1 MNGRA
6 PESPPRSASAPASA
20 ADGLDDDRPVL
31 RLAHSPDPDDAFMW
45 WPLAGRGGAA
55 PAVADPRFRYEL
67 VAEDIAEL
75 NRRSPAAELEIT
87 AMSCGQYPFVADRYA
102 LTACG
107 ASMGD
112 GYGPKLVAGRP
123 MRPEDLRDPDV
134 VVAVPG
140 EHTSAMMTTRLL
152 VGPEPGAFRYEEM
165 PFERIID
172 AVREGR
178 CAAGLVIHEAQL
190 TFGDAGL
197 HLVADLGAWWRE
209 TRGTLL
215 PLGVNA
221 IRRDLEEVH
230 GPGTLAHVTRTLVR
244 DLEHALAH
252 RDESIA
258 VALGYARDM
267 GADLAGRFVDLY
279 VNRFTLA
286 FGDEGEAAVRTW
298 LGELAAADLVPAVDG
313 PDFVRPAGD

>member
-1 MNGRA
+1 M
-6 PESPPRSASAPASA
+6 SDPATDIGAAGESA
-20 ADGLDDDRPVL
+20 AGDVRPVL

-45 WPLAGRGGAA
+45 WPLIGRNGDP
-55 PAVADPRFRYEL
+55 PAVRDDRFRYEL

-112 GYGPKLVAGRP
+112 GYGPKLVAARP
-123 MRPEDLRDPDV
+123 MAPSDLRDPDV

-152 VGPEPGAFRYEEM
+152 VGPEPGAFRFEEM

-172 AVREGR
+172 AVRGGR
-178 CAAGLVIHEAQL
+178 CGAGLVIHEAQL
-190 TFGDAGL
+190 TFADAGL

-221 IRRDLEEVH
+221 IRRDLEDAH

-244 DLEHALAH
+244 SLEHALAH

-258 VALGYARDM
+258 VALEYARDM
-267 GADLAGRFVDLY
+267 GAELAGEFVDLY

-286 FGDEGEAAVRTW
+286 FGDDGEAAVRTW
-298 LGELAAADLVPAVDG
+298 LGELAAAGLAPAVAG
-313 PDFVRPAGD
+313 PDFVRPAD